1 MTMIQL
7 TSGRRIAVAFCASIA
22 TVYSYFCAMANG
34 IVAGALIG
42 LPSRVADVVAAQR
55 HAGYWLYVA
64 VGFQLLMITVPVGS
78 ARTFRRLPCPSDSVP
93 PWHFRLAMCVGD
105 GASGDY
111 RLFANS
117 GAASPTPSLSHFRS
131 KRGGHR
137 SMSVMAC

>member
-7 TSGRRIAVAFCASIA
+7 TSGRRIAVAFFASIA

-64 VGFQLLMITVPVGS
+64 VGFQLLMITVVSPLV
-78 ARTFRRLPCPSDSVP
+78 PPEPSDDSRALRTVSRLGISALLCVLATVLLGTIAFSLIVALRPQP
-93 PWHFRLAMCVGD
+93 PH
-105 GASGDY
+105 
-111 RLFANS
+111 
-117 GAASPTPSLSHFRS
+117 
-131 KRGGHR
+131 
-137 SMSVMAC
+137 